1 MRSQSALRLRDA
13 AVELKEFFHLGDIE
27 SRPDPI
33 RHSHKR
39 KDPSV
44 LLSAD
49 IRPDQDT
56 DSGRINIRHAAHIE
70 HERSGSVRSNRV
82 LKLKE
87 VGKSNWSHQAQY
99 SPPVGT
105 KGFVSD
111 LKGL

>member
-1 MRSQSALRLRDA
+1 MRSQSALGLRDA

-33 RHSHKR
+33 RHSNKR
-39 KDPSV
+39 KEPSV

-49 IRPDQDT
+49 IGPDQDA
-56 DSGRINIRHAAHIE
+56 DPGRINIRNAAHIE
-70 HERSGSVRSNRV
+70 HKRSGSVRSNRV
-82 LKLKE
+82 LKFKE

-99 SPPVGT
+99 SLPVGT
-105 KGFVSD
+105 KGFVRD